1 MGKNNKGV
9 ASIMAGKCTE
19 QNAITLEMKPRFTI
33 TALKR
38 GGRWIPLFSFLLFI
52 MSFEIFPFFRMV
64 LLSLEDPSGGI
75 SLFHYYDLAS
85 QKFQLIALK
94 NSITL
99 SLVSSLLGLVIG
111 IMGANALTHL
121 KVSLRNRILVLTNLT
136 SNFAGVPL
144 AFSYIVLLGTN
155 GILTLGLQAAG
166 IPLYQYFTLYSWAG
180 LTLIYIYFQVP
191 LAIMLLYPS
200 FLGLRAEWK
209 DAVKNLGGS
218 DVEYWRYVGLPAILP
233 SLSDTFSILFAN
245 AIGAYATAYALTS
258 GNYALAPLRIGNLIA
273 GNVEINPNLA
283 AAISITM
290 ALCIIGFMSLKQ
302 VFTSVSQR
310 RRKYDIHQ

>member
-1 MGKNNKGV
+1 
-9 ASIMAGKCTE
+9 MA
-19 QNAITLEMKPRFTI
+19 
-33 TALKR
+33 
-38 GGRWIPLFSFLLFI
+38 
-52 MSFEIFPFFRMV
+52 FEILPFFRMA
-64 LLSLEDPSGGI
+64 LLSLEAPSGGI

-99 SLVSSLLGLVIG
+99 SLVSSLLGLMIG
-111 IMGANALTHL
+111 IVGANALTHL
-121 KVSLRNRILVLTNLT
+121 EEATRNRILVLTNLT

-155 GILTLGLQAAG
+155 GLLTLGLKAVG

-200 FLGLRAEWK
+200 FLGLRSEWK

-218 DVEYWRYVGLPAILP
+218 NFQYWRYVGLPAILP

-245 AIGAYATAYALTS
+245 AMGAYATAYALTS

-273 GNVEINPNLA
+273 GNVEININLA
-283 AAISITM
+283 ATISITM
-290 ALCIIGFMSLKQ
+290 AICIIGFMSLKQ
-302 VFTSVSQR
+302 VLTSVSQR